1 MTDPRPPFTLTVWD
15 LHSARADLV
24 GHFVGYEAAKR
35 VYDHTATQRRQG
47 EVVRLSDRDGTV
59 SDESDL

>member
-1 MTDPRPPFTLTVWD
+1 MTDPRPPFTVTLWD
-15 LHSARADLV
+15 LKSARSDLV

-35 VYDHTATQRRQG
+35 VYDHTATRRQQG

-59 SDESDL
+59 AEDSDL

>member
-1 MTDPRPPFTLTVWD
+1 MTDPRPPFTVEVWD

-35 VYDHTATQRRQG
+35 VYDHAATRRQG
-47 EVVRLSDRDGTV
+47 GEIVRLSDRDGTV
-59 SDESDL
+59 AEESDL